1 MERTVTLLKNTREN
15 TLLLGLVPAALK
27 PGVFFKHCF
36 LSTMNEMLM
45 SPWSCPPSTP
55 TTPLI
60 VYSIGLVV
68 SLLAIFAFICMC
80 KRKTTRPQSLNHLP
94 VTTQHQQAPPQYPP
108 GMQIDRVIDKW
119 RTQGMEPTLVPL
131 QSTGRDTLA
140 QEPKIRR
147 NVYDLPNG
155 KLYSGNKKIDGQF
168 GKPDTA

>member
-1 MERTVTLLKNTREN
+1 MERVVTPSQNTSKS
-15 TLLLGLVPAALK
+15 TLLLELAPSGMKAGSFRTLFSFYDERNAHVTPE
-27 PGVFFKHCF
+27 
-36 LSTMNEMLM
+36 LSSIYTNY
-45 SPWSCPPSTP
+45 TP
-55 TTPLI
+55 V

-68 SLLAIFAFICMC
+68 SLLTIFVFLCLC
-80 KRKTTRPQSLNHLP
+80 KRNTTRPQPLNHLP